1 MRIFYTS
8 KVSPLRQS
16 AKQKRSSEIAEAKFS
31 KRNPLSQKRYDIKVN
46 SEFSQNVM
54 MNRYLMKTANFN
66 TLNTIPDYANSMS
79 EVVIK
84 HQKAA

>member
-8 KVSPLRQS
+8 KVSPIRQS

-31 KRNPLSQKRYDIKVN
+31 KRNPLSENYYPIKQK

-54 MNRYLMKTANFN
+54 MNRYLLKNAS
-66 TLNTIPDYANSMS
+66 LNNVRNLHDYTSTVY
-79 EVVIK
+79 EVLSK
-84 HQKAA
+84 KAA